1 MREQIF
7 LGNGIEIEQDSG
19 KIFLIYDAGEITD
32 RYREIEISEREAN
45 EAMKGSME
53 AYYVILKHEKE
64 GRWI

>member
-45 EAMKGSME
+45 EAMKDSME